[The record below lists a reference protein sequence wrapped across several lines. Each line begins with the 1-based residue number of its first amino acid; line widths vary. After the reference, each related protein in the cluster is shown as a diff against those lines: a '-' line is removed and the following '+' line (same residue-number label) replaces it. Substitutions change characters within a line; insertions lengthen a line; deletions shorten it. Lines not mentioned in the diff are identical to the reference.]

1 MVSPMAEFQD
11 SGRVEQAV
19 ERPGLRLRHWPAWL
33 APQRAAEL
41 LAQLQVEV
49 PWKQEAITL
58 YGRRHLLPRLT
69 CWMADP
75 GCGYRY
81 SGLANAIEPW
91 SPGAAALREDLQQL
105 TGWRFNSLLLNRY
118 RDGRDA
124 MGWHADDEPELDPA
138 APIASFSL
146 GAPRDFRLRPRP
158 SPRRWPA
165 APPPEGY
172 GTSAIPG
179 CAPFNIAL
187 HNGDLLLMEA
197 PTQLWWQHAVP
208 KRLRLQEE
216 RLNLTFRVVR

>member
-1 MVSPMAEFQD
+1 MAE
-11 SGRVEQAV
+11 VQA
-19 ERPGLRLRHWPAWL
+19 PGLHLRHWPAWL
-33 APQRAAEL
+33 APSTAAEL
-41 LAQLQVEV
+41 LERLQAEV

-75 GCGYRY
+75 GCGYSY

-91 SPGAAALREDLQQL
+91 SPAAAELREALQVL

-124 MGWHADDEPELDPA
+124 MGWHADDEPELDPT
-138 APIASFSL
+138 APIASLSF

-158 SPRRWPA
+158 SPRRLKQDSDRGELPC
-165 APPPEGY
+165 GF
-172 GTSAIPG
+172 GD
-179 CAPFNIAL
+179 CAPFNMAL
-187 HNGDLLLMEA
+187 HNGDLLLMEP

-208 KRLRLQEE
+208 KRLRLQQE
-216 RLNLTFRVVR
+216 RLNLTFRVVGPPAQR